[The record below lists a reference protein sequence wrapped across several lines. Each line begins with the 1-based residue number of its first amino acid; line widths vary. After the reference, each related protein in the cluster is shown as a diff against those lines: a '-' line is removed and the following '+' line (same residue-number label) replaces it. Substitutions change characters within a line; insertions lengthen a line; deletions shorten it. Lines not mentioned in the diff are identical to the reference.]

1 MFARAGIAV
10 GLSVC
15 PAPWRARKATRVPD
29 GSEAIVIGEEGYP
42 QGC

>member
-1 MFARAGIAV
+1 MFARDGIAV